1 MYRLRNFH
9 VTLIC
14 CIHVPVVIL
23 LLLVFELHTIHGVTG
38 RANIDQRAV
47 IHSSLIEA

>member
-23 LLLVFELHTIHGVTG
+23 LLVFELHTIYEVTD